1 MSFFTNLT
9 VSLTVVKFNKSQ
21 QIAHIASIDNI
32 VIITIKV
39 TEIKLIDLA
48 IIL

>member
-21 QIAHIASIDNI
+21 QIVHIANIDNI